1 VRFLGGKHRCLSS
14 VPERGDRCSFCI
26 RNAPT
31 LHRNDS
37 SPSCSHVNPVRT
49 YSNECKCI
57 LSYAA
62 LRCRK
67 PAARELGAGTSDR
80 GGQDKARKVRAVG
93 RDGKHWEIPA
103 IQQTLR
109 RVRRTLRLSATR
121 YRRST
126 FDTP

>member
-1 VRFLGGKHRCLSS
+1 MSAGASCRMPLCIVGSLQLG
-14 VPERGDRCSFCI
+14 
-26 RNAPT
+26 NW
-31 LHRNDS
+31 
-37 SPSCSHVNPVRT
+37 
-49 YSNECKCI
+49 
-57 LSYAA
+57 A
-62 LRCRK
+62 L
-67 PAARELGAGTSDR
+67 GTSDR